1 MRMIVAYVQPFM
13 APQVMEA
20 LQQLPGVTGASSSKS
35 EGFGRGRSVVDAP
48 VSEELYGT
56 TDKVRLEV
64 VVRDELEDAVVQ
76 AIRGAAH
83 TGNRGDG
90 KIFVLQ
96 VTKALRIATN
106 DEGIL
111 AV

>member
-1 MRMIVAYVQPFM
+1 MRMIVAYVHPFM
-13 APQVMEA
+13 ASQVMEA
-20 LQQLPGVTGASSSKS
+20 LHQLPGVSGASFSESK
-35 EGFGRGRSVVDAP
+35 GFGRGRSAVDAP
-48 VSEELYGT
+48 ESEELYGT
-56 TDKVRLEV
+56 TDKVRVEV
-64 VVRDELEDAVVQ
+64 VVRDEIEDAVVQ

-96 VTKALRIATN
+96 VAKALRIATN
-106 DEGIL
+106 DEGIR